1 MQPDVSKSAS
11 LTKLIWPLLAPS
23 KGRVVAAAVAMV
35 LSSAMLLG
43 LGWGLKCV
51 IDRGFG
57 DQSGGMLDQ
66 ALIGMFALVLA
77 MAFAAYMRQLL
88 ANSLAEQAIAT
99 LRSRIFNHL
108 LKQDG
113 AYFDQ
118 HATGDLMTRINA
130 DTTVLQILMTGQ
142 LPTLLRH
149 SLMLLGGVTMLCV
162 VSPLMTVIL
171 LLAVPFVIG
180 PVIYFGRRVRAKSRS
195 TQESLGQLTS
205 FGMEQLQ
212 GIRTVQAFLH
222 ESFSSDGFSSLV
234 DETKNRAVQ
243 QIKSRALMTAIV
255 IFIAFSAVGV
265 VLWSGGQ
272 KVLNGN
278 MTAGDLSAFIFYAA
292 TVAGSLMNLSEVGGE
307 FNRAAGAADRLS
319 AILDVSPQLKGI
331 GNAWPENLSG
341 YAGAITFN
349 DVSFHYPSRK
359 ANALSHLSLSIP
371 AGKTTAIVGASGAGK
386 STIFQLLQR
395 FYDVND
401 GSIMIDG
408 VDISNVDPIH
418 VRNMISVVSQDPFL
432 FSASV
437 MDNIR
442 MAKPEASN
450 AEVEA
455 AARLAQAHDFIMAL
469 PEGYATRVGERGSR
483 LSGGQKQRIAIARAF
498 LKDSKIL
505 LLDEATSALDTQNEQ
520 ALYAALSSLTAGRTT
535 LIIAHKLSTIHAA
548 DQILVLDHGTLQA
561 SGTHDSLSRSNE
573 IYRNLSFSK
582 IA

>member
-11 LTKLIWPLLAPS
+11 LAKLIWPLLAPS

-234 DETKNRAVQ
+234 EETKNRAVQ

-331 GNAWPENLSG
+331 GNAWSENPSG

-359 ANALSHLSLSIP
+359 VNALSHLSLSIA

-418 VRNMISVVSQDPFL
+418 VRDMISVVSQDPFL

-548 DQILVLDHGTLQA
+548 DQILVLDHGKLQA